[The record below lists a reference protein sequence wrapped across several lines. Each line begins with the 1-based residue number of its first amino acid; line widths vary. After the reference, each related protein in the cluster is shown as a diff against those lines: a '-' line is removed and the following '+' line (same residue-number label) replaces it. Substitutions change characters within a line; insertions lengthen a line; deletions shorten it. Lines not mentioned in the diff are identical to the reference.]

1 MTSLRVFGLVTAV
14 LFAAA
19 IGRLAYLDN
28 AGPQHSAV
36 ELPGHEPA
44 TLYFP
49 RGNSFFKIIPPPPA
63 ERPPAVVLV
72 HGFMSDRQMMSVLA
86 RRIAE
91 NGYAVLAIDVRGHG
105 ENRNA
110 FSNDFSVGG
119 ALREDVKQAVDFL
132 RGYPFVDGARIA
144 VIGHSMGAGA
154 VLDYATH
161 DRNLSGAVMI
171 SGGWSLGPERPRNAL
186 FIFAE
191 NDPEEAIQDTSTALA
206 AHLAGVGQV
215 QLGQLYGGFAGNNA
229 IEAMRIPGV
238 DHIRILYSEAAATA
252 IVKWLDGAFGTNR
265 TGDIETADARLGASL
280 IALVLFL
287 VLLVPLGRI
296 CGSIAPQWPERVGGA
311 AGWIGILVFAATMIL
326 AMPLAAMIQPASFVP
341 FVVGDIQASWLAV
354 AGLIAILLLTLSGTL
369 NRRLIRDRIGF
380 TIFAGAIG
388 FAVVY
393 VCMVALSVTFHRLSL
408 TPERLIAGAI
418 VTVLTL
424 PFWVGFEFLVR
435 RGGSIISTVLAV
447 LGRAVI
453 LLLMGL
459 GIAFG
464 VLPPVMMLV
473 LPSLTLVFVMIE
485 IFAASAYSSSRNL
498 ILIALVEASWFAWMI
513 AATNPITFMF

>member
-14 LFAAA
+14 VFVVA
-19 IGRLAYLDN
+19 IGRLAHLDN
-28 AGPQHSAV
+28 AGPEHSAV

-44 TLYFP
+44 TLYLP
-49 RGNSFFKIIPPPPA
+49 PGNAFFKVIPPPPA
-63 ERPPAVVLV
+63 ARPPAVVLV

-105 ENRNA
+105 ENRNP
-110 FSNDFSVGG
+110 FSSDFPAGS
-119 ALREDVKQAVDFL
+119 ALRQDVKRAVDFL
-132 RGYPFVDGARIA
+132 RDYQFVDGARIV

-161 DRNLSGAVMI
+161 DPNLSGAVMI
-171 SGGWSLGPERPRNAL
+171 SGGWSLGPERPKNAL

-191 NDPEEAIQDTSTALA
+191 NDPKEAIQDTSTTIA
-206 AHLAGVGQV
+206 AHLAGVEQI

-229 IEAMRIPGV
+229 IEAIRIPGV
-238 DHIRILYSEAAATA
+238 DHIRILYSEEAATA
-252 IVKWLDGAFGTNR
+252 IVKWLDGAFGANR
-265 TGDIETADARLGASL
+265 PGDIATADPRLGASM

-296 CGSIAPQWPERVGGA
+296 CGSIVPEWPERAGGA
-311 AGWIGILVFAATMIL
+311 AGWKGILLIAAIMIVS
-326 AMPLAAMIQPASFVP
+326 MPLAAMIQPASFVP
-341 FVVGDIQASWLAV
+341 FVVGDIQTSWLAV
-354 AGLIAILLLTLSGTL
+354 AGLIAIVLLTLSGTL

-388 FAVVY
+388 FATVY
-393 VCMVALSVTFHRLSL
+393 ACMVAQSVTFHRLSL

-435 RGGSIISTVLAV
+435 RGGSTISTVLAV
-447 LGRAVI
+447 IGRAVI

-459 GIAFG
+459 GIALG

-485 IFAASAYSSSRNL
+485 IFAASAYGSSRNL
-498 ILIALVEASWFAWMI
+498 ILIALVEASWFAWVM